1 MPIYGYRCGSCGH
14 EFEIL
19 QRMSDPPLKTCP
31 KCAGQLS
38 KMVYAAGVI
47 YKGSG
52 YYNTD
57 YKSTSRG
64 SDKGSDTG
72 SDKADSKSSD
82 KAAGNGSG
90 SSSEKSGEPRS
101 ESTGESR
108 SDRSGDSRSESSGD
122 SKPAAPKTESTSPKS
137 DSTS

>member
-64 SDKGSDTG
+64 SDKGSD
-72 SDKADSKSSD
+72 KADSKSSD
-82 KAAGNGSG
+82 KAASNGSG
-90 SSSEKSGEPRS
+90 SSSEKSGE
-101 ESTGESR
+101 
-108 SDRSGDSRSESSGD
+108 SRSESSGDSRSDSSAD

>member
-1 MPIYGYRCGSCGH
+1 
-14 EFEIL
+14 
-19 QRMSDPPLKTCP
+19 MSDPPLKTCP

-57 YKSTSRG
+57 YKSTSRS
-64 SDKGSDTG
+64 SDKG

-82 KAAGNGSG
+82 KADSNGSG
-90 SSSEKSGEPRS
+90 SSSEKSG
-101 ESTGESR
+101 
-108 SDRSGDSRSESSGD
+108 DSRSESSGESRSESSEDSRSESAGD

-137 DSTS
+137 DSNT

>member
-64 SDKGSDTG
+64 SDKGSD
-72 SDKADSKSSD
+72 KPDSKGSE
-82 KAAGNGSG
+82 KATSNGSG
-90 SSSEKSGEPRS
+90 SSSEKSRESKS
-101 ESTGESR
+101 ES
-108 SDRSGDSRSESSGD
+108 SGDSKSESSGNTKSEGSGD
-122 SKPAAPKTESTSPKS
+122 SKPAAPKTESTTTKS